1 MNPNSKTYRSPF
13 DVIANIFRYILLALL
28 LICFSHNSMSYFI
41 ETESETTELLDLEL
55 EDDLEVDAEDELDDL
70 FNSDLNQLT
79 LAVHS
84 AESRLAFAYGFG
96 TDQYE
101 TSPSTPPPDFT

>member
-1 MNPNSKTYRSPF
+1 MP
-13 DVIANIFRYILLALL
+13 
-28 LICFSHNSMSYFI
+28 YFI
-41 ETESETTELLDLEL
+41 EAKSETTELVDLEL
-55 EDDLEVDAEDELDDL
+55 EDDLEFGAEDELDNL

-101 TSPSTPPPDFT
+101 TSPSTPPPDLT